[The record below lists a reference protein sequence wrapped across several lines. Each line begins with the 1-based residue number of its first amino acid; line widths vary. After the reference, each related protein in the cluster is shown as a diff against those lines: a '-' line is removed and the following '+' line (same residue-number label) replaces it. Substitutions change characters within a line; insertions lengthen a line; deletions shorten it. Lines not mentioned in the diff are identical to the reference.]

1 MNMNYRIW
9 LTLLI
14 VAGGGIFPA
23 RAADDL
29 LRSAG
34 LYPQNATV
42 QEKDPL
48 RLTPA
53 AKEEID
59 RLIGGT
65 LTVQDCIRIA
75 LAHSPKAV
83 SAQLAVQ
90 EAHIQVNLARGEF
103 LPTVKAAASQGY
115 TVSNPA
121 GQPTSDFGTHNV
133 QAQAQLAISG
143 FTDKVRAVKISQM
156 QLEQAEL
163 NLTNQTNLIARTV
176 KKAYYALASA
186 ERAVAIRTQSR
197 DLYQEQ
203 YDRAAEFYKQGL
215 RPKVDVTTAEVNLNN
230 EKLRLIRAQ
239 NLVKTTSANLAN
251 ALGITTPKPL
261 QVVQV
266 TDVEKVDLPFNEAVK
281 TAYEN
286 RPDILSAQTNAK
298 IGQIKINQAKAGY
311 FPTFSFSAGFNKY
324 SDDFRL
330 DNEET
335 KLMFSVELP
344 IFSAF
349 KTYNGVRQAQLNL
362 EKINNA
368 NRSLLNDVFL
378 EVQSAYINMQ
388 EAAESIPLAQL
399 NVEKAKE
406 NLELSQ
412 GRYNEGIG
420 DIIELKD
427 AEVAYTD
434 AELSLLTARYD
445 YASAVADLKQAMGTN

>member
-1 MNMNYRIW
+1 MRKI
-9 LTLLI
+9 TLFLFFGLFI
-14 VAGGGIFPA
+14 VLASDV
-23 RAADDL
+23 RSADDL
-29 LRSAG
+29 LYAAG
-34 LYPQNATV
+34 LYAQDATE
-42 QEKDPL
+42 QDKDPL

-53 AKEEID
+53 TKEEID
-59 RLIGGT
+59 ALLADT
-65 LTVQDCIRIA
+65 LTVEDCIRIA
-75 LAHSPKAV
+75 LARSPKVV
-83 SAQLAVQ
+83 SSQLAVQ
-90 EAHIQVNLARGEF
+90 EAQVQVNLARGEF
-103 LPTVKAAASQGY
+103 LPTVKAGASQGY

-121 GQPTSDFGTHNV
+121 GQSTSDFGTHNA

-143 FTDKVRAVKISQM
+143 FTDKVRAVKISNM
-156 QLEQAEL
+156 QLEQAKL
-163 NLTNQTNLIARTV
+163 DLTNQTNSIARNV

-186 ERAVAIRTQSR
+186 QRAVAIRTQSR

-203 YDRAAEFYKQGL
+203 YDRAAEFYNQGM
-215 RPKVDVTTAEVNLNN
+215 RPKIDVTTAEVNLNN

-251 ALGITTPKPL
+251 TLGITTPRQLK
-261 QVVQV
+261 VVQV
-266 TDVEKVDLPFNEAVK
+266 TDVQPLDMPFNEAVK

-286 RPDILSAQTNAK
+286 RPDVLSSKTNAK
-298 IGQIKINQAKAGY
+298 IGQIRVNQAKAGY
-311 FPTFSFSAGFNKY
+311 FPTFSFSAGFSKY
-324 SDDFRL
+324 SDDLRL

-335 KLMFSVELP
+335 KLMLSVDVP

-349 KTYNGVRQAQLNL
+349 KTYNSVKQAQLNL
-362 EKINNA
+362 ERINNS

-378 EVQSAYINMQ
+378 EVQNAYIAMQ
-388 EAAESIPLAQL
+388 EAAESIPLAEL

-420 DIIELKD
+420 DVIELKD